1 MLNIQWRFPSVVCDP
16 AFHDLWH
23 LREEAVAAAATAV
36 LDRVLREAA
45 GKQGGTRAEGR
56 GDARGLMEGLR
67 RLWGE

>member
-1 MLNIQWRFPSVVCDP
+1 MAD
-16 AFHDLWH
+16 
-23 LREEAVAAAATAV
+23 AAAAV

-45 GKQGGTRAEGR
+45 GKQGGAKAEGR

>member
-1 MLNIQWRFPSVVCDP
+1 M
-16 AFHDLWH
+16 
-23 LREEAVAAAATAV
+23 AAAATAV

-45 GKQGGTRAEGR
+45 GRQGGARAEGR